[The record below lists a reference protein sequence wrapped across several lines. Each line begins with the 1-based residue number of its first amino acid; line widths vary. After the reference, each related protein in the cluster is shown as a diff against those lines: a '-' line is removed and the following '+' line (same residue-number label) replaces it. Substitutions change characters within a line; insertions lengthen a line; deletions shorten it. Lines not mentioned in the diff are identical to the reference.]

1 MVCIALLTIWGVGV
15 GLMIGI
21 LDWNFNPFI
30 VFKIIFGFFGGMY
43 LSTPN
48 FGLFQEST
56 IPGDEQRR
64 HRLISHYPQ
73 VIFAIVVLTLFYLNY
88 VHLPAEFTAS
98 ETEVFSRIISKATTE
113 ELSNRDIAT
122 LKSIL
127 REYNERTGKKI
138 RKDEVD
144 VLTRRLKLVN
154 EYYGELG
161 QSLLISWNRKSR
173 FTTTNFDRVLDLM
186 KKFGGRKPEKIRMDL
201 ACLDAAAKN
210 QSYVQDEQGTRFEFG
225 REKILEKIHESEISH
240 YNFGTI
246 IKVLNAEGIQ

>member
-1 MVCIALLTIWGVGV
+1 M
-15 GLMIGI
+15 
-21 LDWNFNPFI
+21 
-30 VFKIIFGFFGGMY
+30 
-43 LSTPN
+43 
-48 FGLFQEST
+48 
-56 IPGDEQRR
+56 
-64 HRLISHYPQ
+64 
-73 VIFAIVVLTLFYLNY
+73 
-88 VHLPAEFTAS
+88 
-98 ETEVFSRIISKATTE
+98 
-113 ELSNRDIAT
+113 
-122 LKSIL
+122 
-127 REYNERTGKKI
+127 
-138 RKDEVD
+138 
-144 VLTRRLKLVN
+144 
-154 EYYGELG
+154 G